1 LKAFLFQALGEDGS
15 CKQAVARI
23 LTERLQQGME
33 PNTVNTGPYCKA
45 RQRLPLAPLRE
56 AVSQTGEE
64 LHRDTPGKWHWK
76 GHRVVLADGT
86 TALMPDTP
94 DNQARFPQQRN
105 QKPGIGFPITRI
117 VVLISLGAGTIL
129 DFALGP

>member
-1 LKAFLFQALGEDGS
+1 LLAPSSNKVFHEEATS
-15 CKQAVARI
+15 I
-23 LTERLQQGME
+23 LTQG
-33 PNTVNTGPYCKA
+33 
-45 RQRLPLAPLRE
+45 